1 MGICFGRAQMRNIKY
16 EEEKA
21 RERGKERDREGNAFL
36 YGLLR
41 SVGGENIVVR
51 AGSCAQWPWDESE
64 GQ

>member
-1 MGICFGRAQMRNIKY
+1 MRNIKY